1 MSRLLI
7 VLLLALPIVTQAA
20 EPPLVEKFLTDGKLA
35 EGQAKLAAHLETNP
49 SDDQARFGLGT
60 LQFLQSVEHLG
71 QSLYKFG
78 ALGPESRLARQLPFL
93 RLAVPKNPAPQK
105 IMYADVRAIFQRL
118 IEDLAKVEATLSG
131 VKDDEV
137 KLPLHFGLI
146 ALDLNGDG
154 KAGGEETLWKLYA
167 TLNSGLRLTP
177 DATPEEVQSFVI
189 TFDRGDVFWLRGYCH
204 LLSALCEATLA
215 YDEEQLFGAIAHQ
228 LFDNPDAP
236 KLPAELLRAGGDRE
250 FMDDIADAIAGIHLA
265 RFPLKEPARM
275 KAAHQ
280 HLTKVIS
287 LSRESWTSIR
297 AEKDD
302 DCEWIPNSAQGSVI
316 PNVRVS
322 AEMIDGWHQFLDEA
336 DALLQGKKLVPH
348 WRFKPEYGIN
358 LRRVFE
364 DPRDFDLVLWAHG
377 AAAVPY
383 TEKGATTSLETWSR
397 FEQIFRGEFIG
408 FAIWFN

>member
-1 MSRLLI
+1 MTRLVAALLI
-7 VLLLALPIVTQAA
+7 VLPVWASAA

-35 EGQAKLAAHLETNP
+35 EGQERLEAHLKTQP
-49 SDDQARFGLGT
+49 SDDQARFGLGG
-60 LQFLQSVEHLG
+60 LQFLRGVENLG

-78 ALGPESRLARQLPFL
+78 ALGAESRLARQIPLL
-93 RLAVPKNPAPQK
+93 RLAVPKNPAPEK
-105 IMYADVRAIFQRL
+105 IKYADVRAIFQKL
-118 IEDLAKVEATLSG
+118 IDDLSQVEATLSEI
-131 VKDDEV
+131 KDDNV

-154 KAGGEETLWKLYA
+154 QAGGDETLWRAYA

-189 TFDRGDVFWLRGYCH
+189 TFDRGDVYWLRGYCH
-204 LLSALCEATLA
+204 LLCALCEAALA
-215 YDEEQLFGAIAHQ
+215 YDEEQLFAAIAQQ
-228 LFDNPDAP
+228 LFDDPDAP
-236 KLPAELLRAGGDRE
+236 RLPAELLRQDDE
-250 FMDDIADAIAGIHLA
+250 EWMDDIADAIAGIHLA
-265 RFPLKEPARM
+265 RFPVKEPARM

-280 HLTKVIS
+280 HLTQVIS
-287 LSRESWTSIR
+287 LSRESWAAIK
-297 AEKDD
+297 AEKDN
-302 DCEWIPNSAQGSVI
+302 DCEWIPNSTQGSVI

-322 AEMIDGWHQFLDEA
+322 AEMIVGWQRFLDEA

-364 DPRDFDLVLWAHG
+364 EPREFDLVLWAHG

-383 TEKGATTSLETWSR
+383 AEKGTTTSPETWLQ
-397 FEQIFRGEFIG
+397 FQQMFRGQFIG
-408 FAIWFN
+408 FALWFN